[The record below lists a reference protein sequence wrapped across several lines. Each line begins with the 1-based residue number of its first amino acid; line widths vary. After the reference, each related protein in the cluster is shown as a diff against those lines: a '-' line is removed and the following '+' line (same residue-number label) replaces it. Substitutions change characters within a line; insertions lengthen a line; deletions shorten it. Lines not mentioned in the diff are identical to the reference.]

1 MRSSRPPSSPAARSR
16 VPGLGPRVVLVAPR
30 GGINVGSVCRALR
43 NFAGGDLYIVDGEF
57 DRRQAR
63 DFAVHAADVL
73 EAHRPCAALADA
85 LSGTSLVVGTTAR
98 GGSYRE
104 RTRDIR
110 DVAADIAAACV
121 GAEIDG
127 GLPPAIVFGPEDTG
141 LTNDDIACCH
151 ELACVSAGPS
161 YPSLNLSHAVAIVL
175 YETLLAR
182 LVHEGQVSVVRSG
195 VTLADAGELDAALVG
210 LEKALLSIGFFRDET
225 ADHMMQSLRAL
236 FGRARM
242 DARDV
247 RILRG
252 IVSQIEWFSEGGHEV
267 LSAKRP

>member
-1 MRSSRPPSSPAARSR
+1 M
-16 VPGLGPRVVLVAPR
+16 LVGPR
-30 GGINVGSVCRALR
+30 GGINVGSVCRVLR
-43 NFAGGDLYIVDGEF
+43 NFAGGDLYIVDGVF
-57 DRRQAR
+57 DLRQAH
-63 DFAVHAADVL
+63 DFAVHAADAL
-73 EAHRPCAALADA
+73 EAHCARATLAEALA
-85 LSGTSLVVGTTAR
+85 GTSLVVGTTAR

-110 DVAADIAAACV
+110 DVAVDIAAACV
-121 GAEIDG
+121 EAEIGG

-151 ELACVSAGPS
+151 ELACITAGPS
-161 YPSLNLSHAVAIVL
+161 YPSLNLSHAVAIAL
-175 YETLLAR
+175 YEALLAR
-182 LVHEGQVSVVRSG
+182 LAHDQQASVGRPG
-195 VTLADAGELDAALVG
+195 ATLADAAELDAALVG
-210 LEKALLSIGFFRDET
+210 LERALLAIGFFSDET

-252 IVSQIEWFSEGGHEV
+252 IARQISWFSEGGHQV